1 MKLIVLE
8 EKDFAEIVRFCMSV
22 NVSYDSIEAAYRMK
36 EALKSAKELKDD
48 KDVDAV

>member
-1 MKLIVLE
+1 MIVLD

-36 EALKSAKELKDD
+36 EALTRAKQLKD
-48 KDVDAV
+48 KDNELEVS